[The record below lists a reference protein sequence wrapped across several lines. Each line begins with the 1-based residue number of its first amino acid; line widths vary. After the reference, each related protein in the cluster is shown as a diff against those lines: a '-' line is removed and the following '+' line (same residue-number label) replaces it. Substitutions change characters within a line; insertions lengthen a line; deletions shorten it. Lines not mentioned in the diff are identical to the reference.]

1 MRQLLDGAFQNAS
14 DTHGFGT
21 PCKALSIEFVSS
33 LYPDQEFEMTVL
45 VREMRNR
52 TFDLDV
58 SARHRAAKE
67 AFRARITPI
76 ATKRGARPAGIALP
90 PILRQRLERYRHAC
104 EE

>member
-21 PCKALSIEFVSS
+21 PCKALSIEVVIS

-58 SARHRAAKE
+58 SRPHMDGKE
-67 AFRARITPI
+67 AFGARITPI
-76 ATKRGARPAGIALP
+76 TIKRGARSVGIALP
-90 PILRQRLERYRHAC
+90 PILRERLERYRHA
-104 EE
+104 